1 MSTTATANQK
11 LSPSD
16 LSHRWNTYFFT
27 PEEEI
32 EFAEDKIFAQE
43 EIDKDPRWAGRNN
56 PLAWPHNPFYSQS
69 SPLSFWEVEFE
80 EDINDCVPVTYVAS
94 SNTLED
100 TLRSSDL
107 VSQYRAEFETI
118 WTERQKTYQAYT
130 HRIEE
135 LRRFASEDDECSDIG
150 KSSRE
155 DFWWFVK
162 SMPLAKRAELVL
174 MDNGNLRAVWK
185 GDDKTHIG
193 LQFLGSQL
201 GEYVIFKRR
210 LGAKKVS
217 RVVGIDTL
225 EGLKK
230 QVRAFDINIALLDK
244 E

>member
-1 MSTTATANQK
+1 MSAVATEPIPESYPTCQN
-11 LSPSD
+11 SD
-16 LSHRWNTYFFT
+16 SLYGERML
-27 PEEEI
+27 
-32 EFAEDKIFAQE
+32 AQE
-43 EIDKDPRWAGRNN
+43 
-56 PLAWPHNPFYSQS
+56 YSQDIRNHYLRTNLPRTGVVRGFFDSQDAENDYEELKYTTS
-69 SPLSFWEVEFE
+69 S
-80 EDINDCVPVTYVAS
+80 T
-94 SNTLED
+94 TLED
-100 TLRSSDL
+100 ELRSVDL
-107 VSQYRAEFETI
+107 FAQYLAESETI
-118 WTERQKTYQAYT
+118 WAEAQKMHQAYA

-162 SMPLAKRAELVL
+162 SVPLAKRAELVL

-185 GDDKTHIG
+185 GGDKTHIG

-210 LGAKKVS
+210 PGAKKVS
-217 RVVGIDTL
+217 RVAGIDTL